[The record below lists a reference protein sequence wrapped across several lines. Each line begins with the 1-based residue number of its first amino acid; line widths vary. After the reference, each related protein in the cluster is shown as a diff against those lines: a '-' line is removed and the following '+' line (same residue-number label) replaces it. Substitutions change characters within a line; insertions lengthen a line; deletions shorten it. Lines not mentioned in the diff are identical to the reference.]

1 LKKAFP
7 SKFPKDHSVAEPVN
21 QKGGDA
27 MMTITPEAEK
37 IREIMQEQPRADLI
51 DELPKHAGAR
61 SHTRAGEGLTC
72 SETQVEA
79 ILSEGEST

>member
-1 LKKAFP
+1 M
-7 SKFPKDHSVAEPVN
+7 AEPVN

-37 IREIMQEQPRADLI
+37 IRELMQEPRQADPFDQL
-51 DELPKHAGAR
+51 LNQTGAR
-61 SHTRAGEGLTC
+61 FHARKADGLTC
-72 SETQVEA
+72 GEAQVEA